1 MWEEVVL
8 ELSKYDWIDWTIL
21 VTGLLYAFFSVLNKP
36 VCWIFGIISCGLLSW
51 KDYSEYQLFFDS
63 GLQLLYVYMG
73 IVGLYRWIKSMKE
86 TGYPRIETLPLISH
100 LNALLFGTIS
110 SLVLVFIVQF
120 FVNPAFALLDSV
132 TTVFSI
138 WATWLLVNRIYENW
152 IYWLFINAAYIY
164 IFYAQGGTLVAILYS
179 VYLATAIT
187 GLISWNYVMRQ
198 QRKKAI
204 L

>member
-1 MWEEVVL
+1 MGEEVVL
-8 ELSKYDWIDWTIL
+8 ELTKYDWIDWTIL
-21 VTGLLYAFFSVLNKP
+21 VTGLLYAFFSVSNMP
-36 VCWIFGIISCGLLSW
+36 VCWGFGIISCGLLSW

-63 GLQLLYVYMG
+63 GLQLLFVYMG
-73 IVGLYRWIKSMKE
+73 IVGLYRWIKSKKD
-86 TGYPRIETLPLISH
+86 TGYPRIETLPFSSH
-100 LNALLFGTIS
+100 LNALFFGTIT
-110 SLVLVFIVQF
+110 SLVLVLIVQL
-120 FVNPAFALLDSV
+120 FVNPAFVFLDSV

-152 IYWLFINAAYIY
+152 IYWLFINTAYIY
-164 IFYAQGGTLVAILYS
+164 MFYAQGGTLVAILYT

-187 GLISWNYVMRQ
+187 GLISWNYVMRH